1 MPVYSPLD
9 TNSLEAGLGASSAEY
24 SDYLD
29 SDQPLTSYT
38 SLGTEY
44 EAAEG
49 GEEYSDYAE
58 YEQEL
63 PSYLV
68 PADSS
73 YQAAPSIAVEYA
85 SPRDTRGAAA
95 EEEAEGGLVIDLTSA
110 RGEQGAATSTSA
122 VYGQRILSLAR
133 RHRHRWAV

>member
-1 MPVYSPLD
+1 MYSPLD

-95 EEEAEGGLVIDLTSA
+95 AEEEAEGGLVIDLTSA

>member
-44 EAAEG
+44 EAGEG
-49 GEEYSDYAE
+49 GEDYSDYAE

-95 EEEAEGGLVIDLTSA
+95 AEEEEEGLVIDLTRA
-110 RGEQGAATSTSA
+110 GGEQEAATSA

>member
-1 MPVYSPLD
+1 MYSPLD

-95 EEEAEGGLVIDLTSA
+95 EEKAEGGLVIDLTSA

>member
-1 MPVYSPLD
+1 MYSPLD

-44 EAAEG
+44 EAGEG
-49 GEEYSDYAE
+49 GEEYGDYAE

-95 EEEAEGGLVIDLTSA
+95 GEEAGLVIDLTSA
-110 RGEQGAATSTSA
+110 GGEQEAGTSA

>member
-1 MPVYSPLD
+1 MYSPLD

-38 SLGTEY
+38 SLGAEY
-44 EAAEG
+44 EAGEG
-49 GEEYSDYAE
+49 GEDYSDYAE

-95 EEEAEGGLVIDLTSA
+95 GEKEGLVIDLTSA
-110 RGEQGAATSTSA
+110 SGEQEAATSA